1 MAREYT
7 FNGNFQI
14 TTTCTDLEKIAQ
26 ALNET
31 AKQFGDILHYNWQED
46 GYMFMISNLDVE
58 LPVTERIEGEEEE
71 AEIEEE

>member
-7 FNGNFQI
+7 FNGSFQI
-14 TTTCTDLEKIAQ
+14 TTTCADLNKITQ

-31 AKQFGDILHYNWQED
+31 ARQFGDILQYNWQEK
-46 GYMFMISNLDVE
+46 GYMFIVADVDVE
-58 LPVTERIEGEEEE
+58 LPVTELVEDEEE